1 MDPKIKEM
9 LDQLNSAFAAFR
21 TSNDERLAQIEARGT
36 ADPLV
41 TASVNRANADI
52 SAIQT
57 QMKEHTAALREVET
71 MASRFAPQGSPEA
84 VALEQTHARSFLS
97 YTQNRVIE
105 QVSNDDLATYRAY
118 KRAFSAYLRRGD
130 AIQDASIRAALQTG
144 QAPAGGFWVTPDISG
159 KMVEFIYQSSPIRQV
174 ASVQAIGTDM
184 LEGTAD
190 LTEGS
195 SGWVAETGARAE
207 TTAPDVPFPWRIPV
221 HEQFANPRTTQK
233 LLDDTNFNVEAWLA
247 KKTADKIA
255 RTENTAFVTGLGVSS
270 PRGFTTYTAGTP
282 LATVA
287 GWQKVQQINS
297 GASGAFATTNPVD
310 KLIDVIHSIK
320 APLRGAAQWAM
331 NNLTLAEA
339 RKLKDGE
346 GHYLLNPDI
355 STAGIT
361 NRLLG
366 YGVVEMQDLADMSS
380 ASLSMVF
387 ANWAEAYQIVDHT
400 VGIRTLRD
408 PYTAKPYV
416 QFYTTKR
423 VGGGIVNF
431 EAIKLVKFSA

>member
-1 MDPKIKEM
+1 MDPKVKEM
-9 LDQLNSAFAAFR
+9 LDGLNAAFAAFR
-21 TSNDERLAQIEARGT
+21 ASNDERLTQLEKRGH

-41 TASVNRANADI
+41 LASMERANADI
-52 SAIQT
+52 TAIQA
-57 QMKEHTAALREVET
+57 QLKEHAATVRELET
-71 MASRFAPQGSPEA
+71 TSARFAPQGSPEQMA
-84 VALEQTHARSFLS
+84 QEQAHARSFLAFV
-97 YTQNRVIE
+97 QNRVID
-105 QVSNDDLATYRAY
+105 QVSNDELQAYRAY

-130 AIQDASIRAALQTG
+130 AIQDSGIRAALQTG

-159 KMVEFIYQSSPIRQV
+159 KMVEAIYLSSPIRQV
-174 ASVQAIGTDM
+174 ASVQPIGTDL

-190 LTEGS
+190 LTDGS

-233 LLDDTNFNVEAWLA
+233 LLDDVNFNVEAWLA
-247 KKTADKIA
+247 KKVGDKIA

-270 PRGFTTYTAGTP
+270 PRGFTNYTAGTP
-282 LATVA
+282 GYTLAT
-287 GWQKVQQINS
+287 WQRVQQINS

-310 KLIDVIHSIK
+310 KLIDVVHALK
-320 APLRGAAQWAM
+320 APLRAGAQWAL
-331 NNLTLAEA
+331 NNLTLAEV

-355 STAGIT
+355 SQAGIT

-366 YGVVEMQDLADMSS
+366 YPVLEFADLADMSS
-380 ASLSMVF
+380 ASLSMAF

-408 PYTAKPYV
+408 PFTAKPYV